1 MPSLRHRVRQHQI
14 RESID
19 HLRALAA
26 LIDADELTEFEIH
39 SRINFI
45 CADLEEIAEALA
57 EEVRH
62 G

>member
-1 MPSLRHRVRQHQI
+1 MQNQI

-39 SRINFI
+39 SRINFV

-57 EEVRH
+57 EEVRDEY
-62 G
+62 